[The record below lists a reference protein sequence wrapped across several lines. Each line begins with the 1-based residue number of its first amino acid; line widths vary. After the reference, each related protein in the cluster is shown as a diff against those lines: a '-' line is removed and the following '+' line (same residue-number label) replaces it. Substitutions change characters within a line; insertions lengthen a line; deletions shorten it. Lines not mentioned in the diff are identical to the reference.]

1 MSQAGSLLSVLRDDD
16 ADCALPRTAIVA
28 AHPDDEA
35 VGAGSRLPRLAQA
48 RFIYVTDGAPADA
61 ADATAHGL
69 SVGAYASVRRREL
82 KRALQLCGIAFEQV
96 HSLGYAD
103 QGVALRLPCLARD
116 LADLFVAMNTEA
128 VLTHAYEGGH
138 PDHDATAFAVH
149 AAAALLR
156 RAGRAPLELLE
167 MASYHMGAQ
176 GIRAGA
182 FLPAREADRHAVVVT
197 LDRDARQRKRALFDC
212 HATQRRTLAYFP
224 VDVECFRPSP
234 DYDFLRPP
242 HPGKLFYEC
251 QPWGM
256 DGERFCALAAQAMAE
271 LALEGP
277 L

>member
-1 MSQAGSLLSVLRDDD
+1 MSPAGSLLAVLRNDG
-16 ADCALPRTAIVA
+16 AVRALPRTAIVV

-48 RFIYVTDGAPADA
+48 RFIYVTDGAPSNA

-69 SVGAYASVRRREL
+69 LVGAYAAARQREL
-82 KRALQLCGIAFEQV
+82 ERALQLCGIAFEQV
-96 HSLGYAD
+96 HRLRYAD
-103 QGVALRLPCLARD
+103 QGVALRLPDLARD
-116 LADLFVAMNTEA
+116 LADQFVAMNTEA
-128 VLTHAYEGGH
+128 VLTHPYEGGH

-149 AAAALLR
+149 AAIALLR
-156 RAGRAPLELLE
+156 RAGRAPIELLE
-167 MASYHMGAQ
+167 MSSYHMGAQ

-197 LDRDARQRKRALFDC
+197 LDREEQQRKRALFDC
-212 HATQRRTLAYFP
+212 YATQRRTLVYLP

-242 HPGKLFYEC
+242 HEGKLFYESH
-251 QPWGM
+251 PWGM
-256 DGERFCALAAQAMAE
+256 TAARFCGLAAQAMAR
-271 LALEGP
+271 LGLEGR